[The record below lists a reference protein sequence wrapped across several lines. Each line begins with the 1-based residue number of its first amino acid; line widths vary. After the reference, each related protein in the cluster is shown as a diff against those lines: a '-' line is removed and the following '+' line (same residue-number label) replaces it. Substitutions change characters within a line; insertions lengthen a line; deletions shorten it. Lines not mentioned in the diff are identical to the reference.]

1 MSGDDFPQIHEDF
14 GDFRQLYQHTVP
26 VINYDRAQPSVV
38 GSGVFTVVDES
49 HFVLTAAHV
58 FEPAFRRT
66 AFGHLG
72 TDGFEVFGSNNM
84 KILTAKAQNGGGDPQ
99 RAVYKDGLDLA
110 VIEPTADVLERLQSH
125 YRPFDLRQNLFS
137 SSTWGVVSGW
147 PARKNIYDSKKRMCY
162 FDTCYHIQCPI
173 ADLQKLRQADW
184 NADVFI
190 GLLAD
195 KAKDFVS
202 ATSDQH
208 IHLPNLDG
216 ISGAGVWIRSSS
228 VEEPHPTSS
237 WSLAGIVV
245 EDHQSKRMLKAIR
258 IEHVWA
264 PLHYGWGLTK
274 KQREANQ
281 IKTPR

>member
-1 MSGDDFPQIHEDF
+1 MPSHDSPQLTDDL
-14 GDFRQLYQHTVP
+14 GDFRQLYRHTVP
-26 VINYDRAQPSVV
+26 VINFDRAQPSVV
-38 GSGVFTVVDES
+38 GSGVLAIVDKS

-58 FEPAFRRT
+58 FEPAFRRV

-72 TDGFEVFGSNNM
+72 TNGFEVFGSDNM
-84 KILTAKAQNGGGDPQ
+84 NILTAKDQNDTGDAQ

-125 YRPFDLRQNLFS
+125 YRPFDLRQGFS
-137 SSTWGVVSGW
+137 SSLTWGVVSGW
-147 PARKNIYDSKKRMCY
+147 PARKNIYDSKKQKCY

-173 ADLQKLRQADW
+173 ADLQRLRQVDW
-184 NADVFI
+184 NPDVFI

-202 ATSDQH
+202 ATSGQR
-208 IHLPNLDG
+208 IHLPNLEG
-216 ISGAGVWIRSSS
+216 VSGAGFWMRSTLLDESN
-228 VEEPHPTSS
+228 PTS

-245 EDHQSKRMLKAIR
+245 EDHESKRMLKAIK

-264 PLHYGWGLTK
+264 PLRQGWELTK
-274 KQREANQ
+274 
-281 IKTPR
+281 TT